1 MSSIYIFSPSGAVR
15 DRKAF
20 SKGVSVLRSLGHDV
34 HIDPSAL
41 SSVERF
47 AGDDATRLLAIERA
61 CDSACDVAMIS
72 RGGYGLT
79 RLLPQLNYSKIKK
92 AIRRGTRFVGFSDFT
107 AFQLS
112 VLART
117 HEVTWSG
124 PSVMDDL
131 ALDQPD
137 DIMLGCLEDLLSSQ
151 AEGAGWALKKSALQS
166 FTSESQPKAAQA
178 TVLAKDAVLWGGN
191 LSVLSSMIGTPY
203 FPDIKGGVLFLED
216 TAEHPYKI
224 ERMLTQ
230 LMNAGVLK
238 NQKAILLGQFNR
250 YTLSGHDRGFNY
262 SKVVSHLRSQI
273 KTPILTDLPFGHVP
287 VKVCLP
293 VGERVSL
300 TREGNEVFLLW
311 PHEHL

>member
-20 SKGVSVLRSLGHDV
+20 SKGISILKSLGHDV

-41 SSVERF
+41 SSSERF
-47 AGDDATRLLAIERA
+47 AGDDATRLLAIDRA

-79 RLLPQLNYSKIKK
+79 RLLPKMNYSKIKK
-92 AIRRGTRFVGFSDFT
+92 AIRKGTKFIGFSDFT

-112 VLART
+112 VLSQT
-117 HEVTWSG
+117 QEITWSG

-131 ALDQPD
+131 AVEAPD
-137 DIMLGCLEDLLSSQ
+137 DITLGCLEDVLSSQ
-151 AEGAGWALKKSALQS
+151 VEGAGWALKKSALQS
-166 FTSESQPKAAQA
+166 FITSSGPKAAQA
-178 TVLAKDAVLWGGN
+178 SILAKDAVLWGGN
-191 LSVLSSMIGTPY
+191 LSVLCSLIGTPY

-230 LMNAGVLK
+230 LLNAGVLK

-250 YTLSGHDRGFNY
+250 YALNSHDRGFNF
-262 SKVVSHLRSQI
+262 SKVVSHLRTQI
-273 KTPILTDLPFGHVP
+273 KTPVLTDLPFGHVP

-293 VGERVSL
+293 VGQRVSL

>member
-1 MSSIYIFSPSGAVR
+1 MSSIYVFSPSGAVR
-15 DRKAF
+15 DRKGF
-20 SKGVSVLRSLGHDV
+20 SRGISVLKSLGHDV

-41 SSVERF
+41 SSSERF

-61 CDSACDVAMIS
+61 CESNCDVAMIS

-92 AIRRGTRFVGFSDFT
+92 AIRRGTKFLGFSDFT
-107 AFQLS
+107 AFQLA
-112 VLART
+112 VLSKT
-117 HEVTWSG
+117 QEITWSG

-131 ALDQPD
+131 ASEEPD
-137 DIMLGCLEDLLSSQ
+137 DIMLGCLDDLLSAQ
-151 AEGAGWALKKSALQS
+151 VEGAGWALKKSALQS
-166 FTSESQPKAAQA
+166 FTTESSSRAATA
-178 TVLAKDAVLWGGN
+178 SLLAKDSVLWGGN
-191 LSVLSSMIGTPY
+191 LSVLCSLIGTPY
-203 FPDIKGGVLFLED
+203 FPDIKDGVLFLED
-216 TAEHPYKI
+216 TAEHPYRI

-230 LMNAGVLK
+230 LLNAGVLM

-250 YTLSGHDRGFNY
+250 YALNSHDRGFNF
-262 SKVVSHLRSQI
+262 SKVVSHLRTQL
-273 KTPILTDLPFGHVP
+273 KTPVLTDLPFGHVP

-311 PHEHL
+311 PHDHG